1 MFLLWLAFF
10 FIAAAPGFWYPALTN
25 ILGTRGLDDWVTLA
39 FLAGPVASLLSP
51 VIGGALADNRY
62 SAEKLLGAI
71 SIGGAWLIGM
81 AFYSL
86 AKGWNPWWFIGFL
99 MANAIVSGPMW
110 GLLSTIALTNLPN
123 PERQFPLVRVGGT
136 IGWIIAGMMVSYV
149 LVADT
154 SPRAVIGT
162 LCARVLLGFVA
173 FALPSTPPRGTG
185 TGWRKLL
192 GGDALKILRGRDSL
206 VFFLT
211 TGLVSV
217 PLAAFYMYAPE
228 HLRLLGDDRAAATMS
243 IGQWS
248 EILAMLVIGWL
259 MTRCRVKTMLTWA
272 LALALLRYGLFTV
285 GGMTGGR
292 WWMLAGV
299 SLQGLCYTFYFVTAQ
314 IFLNRRVAP
323 ELRAQAQGLLVL
335 VNGGIG
341 TLVGTLVVG
350 ELHRVFILDGGG
362 NWTDF
367 WAILA
372 AMVVVSLVVFSVF
385 YRGKAND
392 ASGT

>member
-1 MFLLWLAFF
+1 
-10 FIAAAPGFWYPALTN
+10 
-25 ILGTRGLDDWVTLA
+25 
-39 FLAGPVASLLSP
+39 
-51 VIGGALADNRY
+51 
-62 SAEKLLGAI
+62 
-71 SIGGAWLIGM
+71 
-81 AFYSL
+81 
-86 AKGWNPWWFIGFL
+86 
-99 MANAIVSGPMW
+99 
-110 GLLSTIALTNLPN
+110 
-123 PERQFPLVRVGGT
+123 
-136 IGWIIAGMMVSYV
+136 
-149 LVADT
+149 
-154 SPRAVIGT
+154 
-162 LCARVLLGFVA
+162 
-173 FALPSTPPRGTG
+173 
-185 TGWRKLL
+185 
-192 GGDALKILRGRDSL
+192 
-206 VFFLT
+206 
-211 TGLVSV
+211 
-217 PLAAFYMYAPE
+217 
-228 HLRLLGDDRAAATMS
+228 LLGDNRAAATMS